1 MTQHIDYKRAFTTD
15 ELHFSGGLRGE
26 LSPSSIIKIHPLRNN
41 NFSTDDAPKITLGS
55 LLDGKNIIMLGVNEK
70 IKISGSSDI
79 TNIWHPSQKDKI
91 LSTASF
97 DLWELVAYQAENS
110 GDSDFANCARSI
122 SVSLRLAG
130 LRLRDISDH
139 YHEQLNWAIADKK
152 PSNKWFTNLALL
164 DIYADY
170 HSFVSELSSTRDYIA
185 KLAGVSIG
193 APEKID
199 SLARLESWLGKS
211 INHVA
216 SSNLIVSSL
225 VKASGTTS
233 APGWLRQLGQIRN
246 EMLHKMP
253 MGANS
258 AVSGLILQDIE
269 IASKEIQI
277 IRLTDREK
285 KNIDPLKQL
294 VLISQNLEDLS
305 KKLISYARYP
315 ATPPNYF

>member
-1 MTQHIDYKRAFTTD
+1 LASALPHQPKELIAAYKLCAFLRLVGAAHAMPQFLAEPHIRYGFKPHQWWHSA
-15 ELHFSGGLRGE
+15 
-26 LSPSSIIKIHPLRNN
+26 
-41 NFSTDDAPKITLGS
+41 AS
-55 LLDGKNIIMLGVNEK
+55 L
-70 IKISGSSDI
+70 
-79 TNIWHPSQKDKI
+79 
-91 LSTASF
+91 
-97 DLWELVAYQAENS
+97 DLWEFVAYQAENS
-110 GDSDFANCARSI
+110 GDFDYANCARYI
-122 SVSLRLAG
+122 SVSPRLAG

-185 KLAGVSIG
+185 KLAGVTIG
-193 APEKID
+193 APDKID
-199 SLARLESWLGKS
+199 SLARLESWLEKS
-211 INHVA
+211 INHAA

-253 MGANS
+253 MVANS
-258 AVSGLILQDIE
+258 AVSGLILQDIK

-285 KNIDPLKQL
+285 KNMDPLKQL

-305 KKLISYARYP
+305 KKLISYAKYP